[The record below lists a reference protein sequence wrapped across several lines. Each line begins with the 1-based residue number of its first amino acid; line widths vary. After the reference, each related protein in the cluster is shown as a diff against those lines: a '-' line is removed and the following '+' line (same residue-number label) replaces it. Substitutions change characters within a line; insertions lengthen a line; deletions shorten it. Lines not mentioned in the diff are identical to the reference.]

1 MVNITER
8 EGIFYLEGQ
17 DIDIK
22 IDNNRKIYV
31 KKNKD
36 NSYTHIGTL
45 EVGYTGEEKKKYMY
59 NLYNQ
64 LVERK
69 SEIFNQK

>member
-1 MVNITER
+1 MVNIIER
-8 EGIFYLEGQ
+8 DGVITLDGQ

-31 KKNKD
+31 RKKSGSFTN
-36 NSYTHIGTL
+36 IGTL
-45 EVGYTGEEKKKYMY
+45 EVGYTSEEKKKYIY

-64 LVERK
+64 LIERK
-69 SEIFNQK
+69 SEIFNST